1 MYIILFIDE
10 EKEVFEN
17 FLDYV
22 DENDTDNKFNV
33 ITEYPIN
40 NLDEMIEKIISINPD
55 VIITDFNL
63 NEIKTDIS
71 YIVPYNG
78 VVLMEAYL
86 TIRENFPFFVM
97 TSFDDDAILI
107 SKDVNKIYI
116 KEILHDPSLE
126 KQAKANFLE
135 RVEKQIQHYQA
146 EIRRSEQRL
155 KTLLDLRKE
164 GKTTLKD
171 EEEIISLDTFLEK
184 SIDSKEAIP
193 KEFKESRNE
202 AYLHELL
209 EKADLLI
216 NKLEGK
222 DD

>member
-10 EKEVFEN
+10 EKVVFED

-22 DENDTDNKFNV
+22 DENDTDNKFKV

-55 VIITDFNL
+55 AIITDFNL

-71 YIVPYNG
+71 YIVPYDG
-78 VVLMEAYL
+78 VGLMEAYL

-146 EIRRSEQRL
+146 EIRRSEKRL

-164 GKTTLKD
+164 RKTTLKD

-193 KEFKESRNE
+193 KEFKESRNQE
-202 AYLHELL
+202 YLHKLL
-209 EKADLLI
+209 VKADLLI
-216 NKLEGK
+216 NKFEGK

>member
-10 EKEVFEN
+10 EKVVFED

-55 VIITDFNL
+55 AIITDFNL

-71 YIVPYNG
+71 YIVPYDG

-86 TIRENFPFFVM
+86 NIRENFPFFVM

-116 KEILHDPSLE
+116 KEILHDPLLE

-146 EIRRSEQRL
+146 EIRRSEERL

-164 GKTTLKD
+164 RKTTLKD

-193 KEFKESRNE
+193 KEFKKSRNQ

-216 NKLEGK
+216 NKFESE

>member
-216 NKLEGK
+216 NKLGGK